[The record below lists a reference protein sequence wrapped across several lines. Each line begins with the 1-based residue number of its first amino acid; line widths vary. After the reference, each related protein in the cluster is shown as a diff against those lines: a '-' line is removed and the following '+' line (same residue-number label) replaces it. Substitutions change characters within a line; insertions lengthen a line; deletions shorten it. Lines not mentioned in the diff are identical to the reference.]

1 MIIYRSN
8 VITVHNPT
16 KKLMAWAAKE
26 LVVANPD
33 YAKKVRMG
41 FWTGNTPKIIC
52 LYEKDGDTL
61 YLPYG
66 ALDSM
71 PKDIKEDAIVVDM
84 FAEPHPVNFKCN
96 APLYDYQEK
105 AVQEMFIARH
115 GILQSPAGSG
125 KTNMA
130 LALIGELGLK
140 TLWLCHTLDLVKQ
153 TRDRAKQYMDESLIG
168 TISEG
173 KVDIGSGIT
182 FATVQ
187 TMCKI
192 DLQRYRNEWN
202 VIVCDEC
209 HRVAG
214 SPTAM
219 TQYQKV
225 LSNLSARHKYG
236 LSATVHRADGMIKAT
251 FALIGN
257 VAYTVPDEAVQD
269 KIMKVGI
276 KPISTGIG
284 ISDRCLNGDGT
295 LNYAGLITYLTEN
308 RERNLLIAN
317 QIIKDYDKHILV
329 LSDRVDH
336 LLTLKGMVEDLCPGF
351 MGWTAEIDGKSG
363 KTYREQQLFLM
374 RSGNKTVLFA
384 TYALCKE
391 GLDIPI
397 LDRLYMATPV
407 KDYTVTVQSIG
418 RIARTCEGK
427 SNPICY
433 DFVDNIGYLQKA
445 YKTRWSHYK
454 KAGCYLCEEHTE

>member
-1 MIIYRSN
+1 MIISKSN
-8 VITVHNPT
+8 VLSVSNPT
-16 KKLMAWAAKE
+16 RAFTLWVRKNLIID
-26 LVVANPD
+26 NPE

-41 FWTGNTPKIIC
+41 FWTGNTPKKLY
-52 LYEKDGDTL
+52 LYEDRAGVL

-66 ALDSM
+66 VLGDI
-71 PKDIKEDAIVVDM
+71 PKELLEGAVIVDAFHAPTEVD
-84 FAEPHPVNFKCN
+84 FDCEV
-96 APLYDYQEK
+96 PLYDYQEI
-105 AVQEMFIARH
+105 AVNQMVNAGS

-125 KTNMA
+125 KTQMGIA
-130 LALIGELGLK
+130 IAAKLGVK
-140 TLWLCHTLDLVKQ
+140 TLWLCHTLDLIKQ
-153 TRDRAKQYMDESLIG
+153 SRDRAKQYMSESLLG

-173 KVDIGSGIT
+173 KVEIGSGIT

-187 TMCKI
+187 TMSRL
-192 DLQRYRNEWN
+192 DLPAYKYEWDC
-202 VIVCDEC
+202 ILTDEC

-295 LNYAGLITYLTEN
+295 LNHAGLITYLTEN

-336 LLTLKGMVEDLCPGF
+336 LMRLKGMVEDLCPGF

-363 KTYREQQLFLM
+363 KAYREQQLFLM
-374 RSGNKTVLFA
+374 RSGDNTVLFA
-384 TYALCKE
+384 TYALAKE
-391 GLDIPI
+391 GLDIPC

-407 KDYTVTVQSIG
+407 KDYAVVTQAIG

-427 SNPICY
+427 SDPICY

-445 YKTRWSHYK
+445 YKTRCSTYK
-454 KAGCYLCEEHTE
+454 KNHCYFVKEGE